1 MCSQRGMAEKWNKSQ
16 MLFPT
21 PFLKFF
27 SLLHSTLLPLS
38 SFLDLIFTSL
48 YFFVLFLSSYLCLI
62 LIPTL
67 VPSSTSSFFS
77 LTLCSSPSLLLS
89 YFFFPLQNA
98 LWCWRLL
105 AIFTKNKVIR
115 HCWKQE
121 KKYSLVPVIE
131 NRIIASPISHSLLS
145 NF

>member
-1 MCSQRGMAEKWNKSQ
+1 MAQKWNKSQ
-16 MLFPT
+16 MRFPT
-21 PFLKFF
+21 PFFKIF

-38 SFLDLIFTSL
+38 SCLDLIFTSL
-48 YFFVLFLSSYLCLI
+48 YFFVLFLSAYLYLI

-67 VPSSTSSFFS
+67 VPSSTSSFLFFS
-77 LTLCSSPSLLLS
+77 LTLCSFPSLLSS

-131 NRIIASPISHSLLS
+131 NRITASPISHSLLS